1 MAVRVSGLIRR
12 AQRILQ
18 DALGTRWDELELL
31 DWFNDGRR
39 ELAVIKPAEFAVRLP
54 VGLVEGTLQRLPAEA
69 FQLLRVDCN
78 LLSVTPRVP
87 GRALS
92 IVERR
97 VMNTMHPRW
106 QENEAF
112 PFEPQARHYVYDE
125 TEPTTFHVFPGN
137 DGTGAVEVSV
147 AVLPD
152 DVYDANALIG
162 VRDIYANAL
171 LDYILYRAFA
181 KDADH
186 PNNAGRSGAHY
197 AAFTSAVGAKN
208 MVEVAVTPAEGGA

>member
-1 MAVRVSGLIRR
+1 MAVLISGLIRR
-12 AQRILQ
+12 VQRILQ
-18 DALGTRWDELELL
+18 DVLGTRWDEPELL

-39 ELAVIKPAEFAVRLP
+39 ELAVVRPTEFAVRLP
-54 VGLVEGTLQRLPAEA
+54 VELVVGTLQQLPTEA

-78 LLSVTPRVP
+78 LLSVSPRQP
-87 GRALS
+87 GRTLT

-106 QENEAF
+106 QEDEAF
-112 PFEPQARHYVYDE
+112 PFEPQARHYVYDD

-147 AVLPD
+147 AVLPA
-152 DVYDANALIG
+152 DATATTEAIG

-171 LDYILYRAFA
+171 VDYMLYRAFA
-181 KDADH
+181 KDADY
-186 PNNAGRSGAHY
+186 PGNAERSGAHY
-197 AAFTSAVGAKN
+197 AAFASAVGAKSSIE
-208 MVEVAVTPAEGGA
+208 MAITPAEGGA

>member
-1 MAVRVSGLIRR
+1 MAVVIGGLIRR
-12 AQRILQ
+12 AQRIVQ
-18 DALGTRWDELELL
+18 DVAGTRWDEPEFL

-54 VGLVEGTLQRLPAEA
+54 VTLEVGTLQKLPERA

-78 LLSVTPRVP
+78 LLSVSPRKA

-106 QENEAF
+106 QEDEAF
-112 PFEPQARHYVYDE
+112 PFEQQARHYVYDD

-152 DVYDANALIG
+152 DATKATETIG

-171 LDYILYRAFA
+171 LDYMLYRAFA
-181 KDADH
+181 KDADFSG
-186 PNNAGRSGAHY
+186 NAERSGAHY
-197 AAFTSAVGAKN
+197 AAFASAVGAKAAT
-208 MVEVAVTPAEGGA
+208 EAAVTPAEGGA

>member
-1 MAVRVSGLIRR
+1 MAVLISGLIRR

-18 DALGTRWDELELL
+18 DVLGTRWDEPELL

-54 VGLVEGTLQRLPAEA
+54 VALTEGTLQQLPPEA

-78 LLSVTPRVP
+78 LLSVSPRQP
-87 GRALS
+87 GRALT

-106 QENEAF
+106 QEDEAF
-112 PFEPQARHYVYDE
+112 PFESQARHYVYDD

-137 DGTGAVEVSV
+137 DGTGVVEVSV
-147 AVLPD
+147 AVLPA
-152 DVYDANALIG
+152 DATAVTAPIG

-171 LDYILYRAFA
+171 MDYMLYRAFA
-181 KDADH
+181 KDSDH
-186 PNNAGRSGAHY
+186 PRNAERSGAHY
-197 AAFTSAVGAKN
+197 AAFTSAVGTKN